1 MKKNGAI
8 WLPIYKDTSYSSFSS
23 LQKNMDYLYSIKI
36 FVSFLIKFYS
46 IFKNKIL
53 IYENYLYDY
62 NYTNK

>member
-1 MKKNGAI
+1 MKKSVAI
-8 WLPIYKDTSYSSFSS
+8 LLSNYKDSSNSSFYSK
-23 LQKNMDYLYSIKI
+23 QKNMDYLYSIKL